1 MTIRPSGSWNADRP
15 DATAATRVTAYAT
28 AAGLRPG
35 VDSVARIILHDR
47 RVYDITLADLE
58 GLLGILADLCPD
70 HERCAHCGAVSC
82 GTCAIGEPLT
92 DCDPPHCAD
101 DAWCFDEACMQAWRD
116 DQAAEARKDGT

>member
-15 DATAATRVTAYAT
+15 DATAATRVTAYAC
-28 AAGLRPG
+28 AAGIRG
-35 VDSVARIILHDR
+35 RIEGARVTLKDGRTHDLH
-47 RVYDITLADLE
+47 LADLE
-58 GLLGILADLCPD
+58 GLLGILAELCPD
-70 HERCAHCGAVSC
+70 HECCANCGAVSC

-92 DCDPPHCAD
+92 DCNPPHCAD